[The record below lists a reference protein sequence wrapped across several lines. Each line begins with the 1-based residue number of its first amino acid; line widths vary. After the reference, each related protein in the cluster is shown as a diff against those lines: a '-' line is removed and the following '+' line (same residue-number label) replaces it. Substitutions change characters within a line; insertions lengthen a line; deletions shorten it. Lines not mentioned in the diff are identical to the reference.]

1 MSNFSLIFAV
11 FRRHKI
17 RTLFTVLSVAVAF
30 AIFIVLTTLYH
41 GFAGLVNYAQAQ
53 RVVVWPEN
61 GVSLPVNYAAKIATF
76 PNVKAVSYQAGIF
89 GHFRDPKNGVYVEAV
104 PFADYLRVFPENR
117 VTDRERLAML
127 ADRKCAIAP
136 SSLVRKYGWKIGDTV
151 PLEGAA
157 PQKDGNTTWQFRIC
171 GVFES
176 TLPDTLNQNLV
187 GNYAY
192 INEGLA
198 DPHAKDVV
206 NQIFVMADDAR
217 NVPAVTHAID
227 RAFSGTEPS
236 TMAMPD
242 MLLYASVMESFGDVG
257 AILTAVGLA
266 VFFSMLLVTGNAMAN
281 SVRQRMNEFALMR
294 ALGFSRKN
302 LAWQVLWV
310 SMLVIGLGAAIGLPL
325 GAKLCDAITPAVGQI
340 LPYFYVTWQNVVFA
354 VLLAGLF
361 SILTGILPARR
372 VTTLAVADTL
382 RRQ

>member
-1 MSNFSLIFAV
+1 
-11 FRRHKI
+11 
-17 RTLFTVLSVAVAF
+17 
-30 AIFIVLTTLYH
+30 
-41 GFAGLVNYAQAQ
+41 
-53 RVVVWPEN
+53 
-61 GVSLPVNYAAKIATF
+61 
-76 PNVKAVSYQAGIF
+76 
-89 GHFRDPKNGVYVEAV
+89 
-104 PFADYLRVFPENR
+104 
-117 VTDRERLAML
+117 ML